1 MVTARLLRVV
11 SVTARAGYHAIGA
24 CAIYSVA
31 VTAVTT
37 AAQEGLT
44 WLGLHVV
51 VMGWIFGIVGRHVTS
66 KGVELSCGLYYATS
80 FWSWILSWKYP
91 HFVEIS
97 TFRRYYPHFVEISMF
112 REY

>member
-1 MVTARLLRVV
+1 MVTARRLRDAP
-11 SVTARAGYHAIGA
+11 VTARAGYPAIGA

-37 AAQEGLT
+37 SAQAGLT

-51 VMGWIFGIVGRHVTS
+51 VMGWIFGIAGRHVTI

-80 FWSWILSWKYP
+80 
-91 HFVEIS
+91 V
-97 TFRRYYPHFVEISMF
+97 R
-112 REY
+112 